1 MSSALAD
8 ALKAGRFVVTSELT
22 PPKGTDLGPLFAK
35 ADVLAERVDAF
46 NLTDSHSARMSMSPM
61 AVSHLLLDRGIEPIM
76 QMTSRDRNRIA
87 QQSDLLAGNDGD

>member
-35 ADVLAERVDAF
+35 ADMLAERVDAF
-46 NLTDSHSARMSMSPM
+46 NLTDSPARACRCPRWRYRTCCSTVASNP
-61 AVSHLLLDRGIEPIM
+61 SCR
-76 QMTSRDRNRIA
+76 
-87 QQSDLLAGNDGD
+87 